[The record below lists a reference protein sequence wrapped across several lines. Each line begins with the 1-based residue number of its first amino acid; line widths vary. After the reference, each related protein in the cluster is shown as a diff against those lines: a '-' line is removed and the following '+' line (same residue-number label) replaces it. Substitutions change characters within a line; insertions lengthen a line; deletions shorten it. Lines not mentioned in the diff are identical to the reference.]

1 MRKSNSLSL
10 SCVLAALACLA
21 VSLPS
26 SAQDRTEQVVHAT
39 RNTNV
44 TVPLYK
50 SRVVVLPGAVK
61 RVSIGNPDIAD
72 VLILG
77 SDALYVLGKDLGT
90 TNVLL
95 WDRED
100 QLVSALNI
108 FITHD
113 LDGLRRQM
121 ELVLPSEKI
130 EVASVQRNI
139 VLSGKVSSVLK
150 MDAALQ
156 LAKGYLEQAATAKEK
171 IMFKQET
178 GSSGK
183 EDKKAGDVINLMT
196 VGGVQQVMLQV
207 RVAEVRRDAV
217 KHLNAQMSAISNTG
231 KWVTGGVNGGATFP
245 DAIFQP
251 GNVRIPIFG
260 DGTNA
265 GGNPIGPVFDE
276 FAPKTPAIAT
286 TGLFGSFLS
295 NDFLA
300 NIVLDAFQQ
309 RGLAKI
315 LAEPTLTSLTGQ
327 EAEFLS
333 GGSFPIPVSQDRGQI
348 TVEFKDFGVKLLF
361 VPLVLDDGRINL
373 KLNVSVSELVDSNS
387 LVLTPSDT
395 TARFAIPSL
404 SERRA
409 VSTVELYDGQSLGIA
424 GLVNES
430 MRSAV
435 NKFPGLGDIPILG
448 HLFRSQDFQKGQTE
462 LVILVTP
469 RLAKPIKP
477 ADVKLP
483 TDAVTDPS
491 TAEFFLGGRIE
502 GRKPAAS
509 SEPPK

>member
-1 MRKSNSLSL
+1 MRTSNSLTL
-10 SCVLAALACLA
+10 SCLLAGLGCLA
-21 VSLPS
+21 VSSHS
-26 SAQDRTEQVVHAT
+26 SAQDRTEEVVHAT

-44 TVPLYK
+44 VVPLYK

-108 FITHD
+108 NVNHD
-113 LDGLRRQM
+113 LDGLRRQIQI
-121 ELVLPSEKI
+121 VLPSEKI
-130 EVASVQRNI
+130 ELASVHRNI
-139 VLSGKVSSVLK
+139 VLSGQVSSVVK

-156 LAKGYLEQAATAKEK
+156 LAKGYLEQMATAKDK
-171 IMFKQET
+171 LMFKEQQAGEQI
-178 GSSGK
+178 
-183 EDKKAGDVINLMT
+183 DKKAGEVINLMT

-217 KHLNAQMSAISNTG
+217 KHLNAQMNAISNTG
-231 KWVTGGVNGGATFP
+231 KWVAGGVNGGATFP

-260 DGTNA
+260 NGTNA

-276 FAPKTPAIAT
+276 FAPNTPSISS

-300 NIVLDAFQQ
+300 NVVLDAFQQ

-315 LAEPTLTSLTGQ
+315 LAEPALTSLTGQ

-333 GGSFPIPVSQDRGQI
+333 GGSFPIPVAQDRGQI
-348 TVEFKDFGVKLLF
+348 TIEFKDFGVKLLF

-387 LVLTPSDT
+387 LVLTPTDT

-491 TAEFFLGGRIE
+491 NLEFFLGGHIE

-509 SEPPK
+509 SETPK